1 MTNDVGT
8 FSDDATTDQVE
19 LSGNVPADDTRS
31 LVWVSIGELELVLK
45 VALSDESGLAV
56 KVEMTGKSGLLT
68 IAGDLGH
75 ADNVELIGKSLLSFK
90 VASDNVG
97 LVAEEMIDTI
107 GYRPHYRFND

>member
-19 LSGNVPADDTRS
+19 LSGNIPADDTRS
-31 LVWVSIGELELVLK
+31 LVRVLIGEMELVVK
-45 VALSDESGLAV
+45 VALIDESGLAV

-75 ADNVELIGKSLLSFK
+75 ADKWN
-90 VASDNVG
+90 
-97 LVAEEMIDTI
+97 
-107 GYRPHYRFND
+107 